1 MRREIWAARQIVE
14 NRGMMRDK
22 SKHIQ
27 LRYLK
32 VREYQEDGTIR
43 LVQVPTKWQLAD
55 LFTKRLAPKTHK
67 HLRAIVLG
75 GAQFDHSLYDA
86 ALANAA
92 YRSQTTRTERSI
104 RRASTA
110 TFR

>member
-1 MRREIWAARQIVE
+1 
-14 NRGMMRDK
+14 MRDK

-43 LVQVPTKWQLAD
+43 LIQVPTKWQLAD

-75 GAQFDHSLYDA
+75 NAPFDHSRYDD
-86 ALANAA
+86 ALADAA
-92 YRSQTTRTERSI
+92 YRSRTTTRTERSS
-104 RRASTA
+104 RRASKA
-110 TFR
+110 IFR